1 MTVMCSNDNN
11 VKSDSGDPEKKN
23 SDLRTPPVT
32 LDPNE
37 NQSSVVHIVL
47 ANNAILYMRNRIQ
60 C

>member
-1 MTVMCSNDNN
+1 MCKYDNN
-11 VKSDSGDPEKKN
+11 VKFDSGDPEKKN
-23 SDLRTPPVT
+23 SDWRTPPVT

-47 ANNAILYMRNRIQ
+47 ANNAILYVRDRIQ